1 MALKMHGALTAAAL
15 GQQLG
20 TTGEAARQQL
30 LRLSEAGLV
39 SASSLPSGVGRP
51 TQRWRLTERAQT
63 RFPDTHAALTV
74 QLLEIIRDC
83 LGEPALDAVI
93 ARREDETRL
102 AYGTAMEGRRSLRD
116 RVAVLAELRSAEGY
130 MADWREE
137 ADGSIVLI
145 ENHCPIC
152 AAAASC
158 QGFCRAELQV
168 FRSVLGP
175 KAVVERAEHIVT
187 GGRRCTYVVR
197 EVEDQAPQ

>member
-1 MALKMHGALTAAAL
+1 MALKMHGTLTAAAL

-39 SASSLPSGVGRP
+39 SATSLPSGVGRP

-93 ARREDETRL
+93 SRREDETRL
-102 AYGTAMEGRRSLRD
+102 AYETAMKGQRSLRD
-116 RVAVLAELRSAEGY
+116 RVAALADLRSAEGY

-158 QGFCRAELQV
+158 RGFCRAELQV

-175 KAVVERAEHIVT
+175 QAVVERTEHIVT
-187 GGRRCTYVVR
+187 GGRRCAYVVR
-197 EVEDQAPQ
+197 EIEDQASQ